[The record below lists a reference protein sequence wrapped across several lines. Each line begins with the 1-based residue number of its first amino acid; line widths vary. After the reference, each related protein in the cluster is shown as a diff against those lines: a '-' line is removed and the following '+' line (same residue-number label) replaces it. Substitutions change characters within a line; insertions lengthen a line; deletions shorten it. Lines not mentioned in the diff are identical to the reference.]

1 MGEGPTGK
9 PSYRI
14 AVVCSGGGT
23 VPRPQPA
30 KALIVRR
37 GENMSEVA
45 AAIDVGAQGFRN
57 VLAGRAAPWPNLT
70 ARLSEYLN
78 VEPAELWH
86 DDKPLADAAR
96 TLVETTRHAQGLP
109 PQITDVA
116 VLDQVA
122 AIVRRAGSA

>member
-1 MGEGPTGK
+1 M
-9 PSYRI
+9 
-14 AVVCSGGGT
+14 
-23 VPRPQPA
+23 PRPQPA

-37 GENMSEVA
+37 GEHMKDVA

-122 AIVRRAGSA
+122 AIVRRAGAA